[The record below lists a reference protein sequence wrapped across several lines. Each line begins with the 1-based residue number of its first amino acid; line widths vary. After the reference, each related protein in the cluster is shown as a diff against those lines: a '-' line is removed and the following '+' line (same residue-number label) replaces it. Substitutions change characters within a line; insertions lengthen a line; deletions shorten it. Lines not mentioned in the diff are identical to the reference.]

1 VGASKSQD
9 TSRDTPPNSR
19 PPDFLF
25 GTELGRLECFALI
38 FAMDAWYIRHRTISF
53 GPAPAAGIWKELLM
67 ITAARA
73 SIFSLMAA
81 AVMLSVAP
89 AAFAQSVGLSG
100 SCDDKNS
107 GPFLK
112 AAADKMVVR
121 SGEAVTL
128 TASTNDNSPVFYM
141 WRADTGRIYGT
152 GASVRFDTTG
162 LGPGRYD
169 VVLMGRSD
177 RCGVA
182 RLVTTIEVQG
192 CPELQLTADSLSV
205 TAGQSVELSAT
216 GYSANTV
223 YNWTV
228 NVTKLEPLPPSTLL
242 FNTND
247 SRLDNADKA
256 QLDDTSLRAQQDPNA
271 KVLVYGTSTK
281 GAKSGLAKRR
291 AERTRDYLVNE
302 KNIDP
307 ARVELRFK
315 DNADQDSV
323 QVIIVPA
330 GADMPQ
336 D

>member
-1 VGASKSQD
+1 
-9 TSRDTPPNSR
+9 
-19 PPDFLF
+19 
-25 GTELGRLECFALI
+25 
-38 FAMDAWYIRHRTISF
+38 
-53 GPAPAAGIWKELLM
+53 
-67 ITAARA
+67 
-73 SIFSLMAA
+73 
-81 AVMLSVAP
+81 
-89 AAFAQSVGLSG
+89 
-100 SCDDKNS
+100 
-107 GPFLK
+107 
-112 AAADKMVVR
+112 
-121 SGEAVTL
+121 
-128 TASTNDNSPVFYM
+128 M

-177 RCGVA
+177 KCGVA

-223 YNWTV
+223 YNWTTTAGVISGTGSTVRLETRGLPSGSITVRVAGTDADCNAEQALVV

-271 KVLVYGTSTK
+271 KVLIYGTSTK

-315 DNADQDSV
+315 DNAEQDSV

>member
-1 VGASKSQD
+1 
-9 TSRDTPPNSR
+9 
-19 PPDFLF
+19 
-25 GTELGRLECFALI
+25 
-38 FAMDAWYIRHRTISF
+38 
-53 GPAPAAGIWKELLM
+53 M
-67 ITAARA
+67 IPAARA
-73 SIFSLMAA
+73 SIFTLLAA
-81 AVMLSVAP
+81 AVLLSVAP
-89 AAFAQSVGLSG
+89 AAFAQSVGLGG

-107 GPFLK
+107 GPFVR

-128 TASTNDNSPVFYM
+128 TASGPSDGSPVFFM

-152 GASVRFDTTG
+152 GASIRYDTTG
-162 LGPGRYD
+162 LNPGRYD

-177 RCGVA
+177 KCGVA
-182 RLVTTIEVQG
+182 RVVTTIEVQG
-192 CPELQLTADSLSV
+192 CPELRLTAEALSV

-223 YNWTV
+223 YTWTTTLGAISGTGSTVRLETKGLPSGPITVRVAGTDADCNAEQTLVV

-242 FNTND
+242 FNAND

-256 QLDDTSLRAQQDPNA
+256 QLDDSSLRAQQDPNA
-271 KVLVYGTSTK
+271 RILVYGTSTK
-281 GAKSGLAKRR
+281 GGRSGLAKKR

-307 ARVELRFK
+307 SRVELRFK